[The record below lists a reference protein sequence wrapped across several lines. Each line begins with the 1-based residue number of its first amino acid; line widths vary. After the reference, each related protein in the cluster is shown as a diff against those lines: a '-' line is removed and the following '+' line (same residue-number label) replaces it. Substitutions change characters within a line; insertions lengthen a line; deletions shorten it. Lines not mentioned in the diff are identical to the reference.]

1 MYLDDNNVYHGDAF
15 ELVKRIAAGSVN
27 LVICSPPY
35 FQQRHYTDSG
45 LEVGREETV
54 DLYVD
59 RLLSLFR
66 SCLDATAAD
75 GSLVWN
81 LGDKYERGSL
91 LLAPYRFAIEARKH
105 AMLVN
110 NITWVKTNP
119 TPRQYRRRMVSST
132 EPFFHFAKASDYYY
146 NVPEEH
152 VDAPAAK
159 SNIGQGYY
167 DQIAGSSL
175 TDDQKALARRELED
189 AIAEVRAGVIPGFR
203 MKISGVH
210 RLPFGGQEGGRKTQM
225 LTKGFTLIKLR
236 GRKIERD
243 VIECPVETI
252 KGMSHPAIYP
262 KGLVARLVELL
273 TRPGD
278 VVLDPFIGSGTTAVV
293 CKELNRRYIGF
304 ELNEEFARLARERLA

>member
-1 MYLDDNNVYHGDAF
+1 MLELDKVYHGDAF
-15 ELVKRIAAGSVN
+15 DLVKQLGEGTVN

-35 FQQRHYTDSG
+35 FQQRNYTDSS

-132 EPFFHFAKASDYYY
+132 EPFFHFTKSADYYY

-152 VDAPAAK
+152 VETPAAK

-167 DQIAGSSL
+167 EQIAGSSL
-175 TDDQKALARRELED
+175 TDAQKALARKELED
-189 AIAEVRAGVIPGFR
+189 AIAEVRAGAIPGFR

-225 LTKGFTLIKLR
+225 MTKGFTLIKLR

-243 VIECPVETI
+243 VLEFPVETI
-252 KGMSHPAIYP
+252 KGMTHPAIYP
-262 KGLVARLVELL
+262 RGLVAKLVELL

-278 VVLDPFIGSGTTAVV
+278 LVFDPFVGSGTTAVV